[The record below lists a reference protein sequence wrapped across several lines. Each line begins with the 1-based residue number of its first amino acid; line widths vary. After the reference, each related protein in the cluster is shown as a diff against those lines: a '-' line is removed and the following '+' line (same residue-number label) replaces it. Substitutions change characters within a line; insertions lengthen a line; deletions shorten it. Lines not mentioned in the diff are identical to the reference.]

1 MWFVAVAGVEF
12 FFSPIFFWPSFFSAR
27 HLGGVEVPRVWFV
40 AVAGVEWWEA
50 ERPVTLR
57 ASTCRAPQ
65 MQCPPT

>member
-40 AVAGVEWWEA
+40 AVAGFECFFEYFFLA
-50 ERPVTLR
+50 LF
-57 ASTCRAPQ
+57 
-65 MQCPPT
+65 